1 MNKQVIV
8 RDLGNKDYKETW
20 DYQENLFQKIVD
32 QKINN
37 RANNTLLPTD
47 NYFLFVEHPHVYTL
61 GKSGHIENLLIDE
74 EGLKKKGATFYK
86 INRGGDITYH
96 GPGQIVGYPILDLDN
111 FFTDIHKYL
120 RFLEEVII
128 RTLAEYGLK
137 AERSEGETGVWLDV
151 GTPFAR
157 KICAM
162 GVRCSRWVTM
172 HGFALNVN
180 TDLGYFDNIIPCGI
194 RGKAVTSLNVE
205 LAKDKVDI
213 MPEIRN
219 CITPRQKVNIEARD
233 EMLLCDLRPTILE
246 DFEYIG
252 NLLYSEMKKKFFTTE
267 DFAKLL
273 KERYGIG
280 KARIIANSLFEL
292 VDPNDT
298 CVKHR
303 TIEATGK
310 TVYSLAH
317 GNFKE
322 YMRKSITKSRIISNI
337 TTITNSSSY
346 SSYLSLSTDDT
357 SMIALKLLSIFD
369 YITYEVLG
377 GEEPEIFIRL
387 NDPNKIKS
395 IVMGST
401 YYTNNYVTK
410 AKQKHDRDIEV
421 LLQFFNGLKTN
432 EERWNYI
439 ENYFLGYDVLCNV
452 KPMNV
457 KSVKMSRSIDKEQS
471 YQTHMYNGWADLR
484 SFFDENDHVIINK
497 LIATGVKIPEYLQ
510 TQIKKSEIGND
521 ILMSWPSK
529 DTLICQQDTS
539 DIVMES
545 FRIRGWHAY
554 RINEIDYENIK
565 EVLE

>member
-1 MNKQVIV
+1 MAVLILPTYFANKKKKKQKAELMENIGLPKAITLATSVRVIFKLFMNKQVII

-20 DYQENLFQKIVD
+20 DYQENLFQKIVE

-213 MPEIRN
+213 AEV
-219 CITPRQKVNIEARD
+219 KSH
-233 EMLLCDLRPTILE
+233 IL
-246 DFEYIG
+246 
-252 NLLYSEMKKKFFTTE
+252 
-267 DFAKLL
+267 
-273 KERYGIG
+273 
-280 KARIIANSLFEL
+280 
-292 VDPNDT
+292 
-298 CVKHR
+298 KH
-303 TIEATGK
+303 
-310 TVYSLAH
+310 
-317 GNFKE
+317 FKE
-322 YMRKSITKSRIISNI
+322 MFE
-337 TTITNSSSY
+337 
-346 SSYLSLSTDDT
+346 
-357 SMIALKLLSIFD
+357 A
-369 YITYEVLG
+369 E
-377 GEEPEIFIRL
+377 
-387 NDPNKIKS
+387 
-395 IVMGST
+395 
-401 YYTNNYVTK
+401 
-410 AKQKHDRDIEV
+410 
-421 LLQFFNGLKTN
+421 
-432 EERWNYI
+432 
-439 ENYFLGYDVLCNV
+439 
-452 KPMNV
+452 
-457 KSVKMSRSIDKEQS
+457 
-471 YQTHMYNGWADLR
+471 
-484 SFFDENDHVIINK
+484 
-497 LIATGVKIPEYLQ
+497 LI
-510 TQIKKSEIGND
+510 
-521 ILMSWPSK
+521 
-529 DTLICQQDTS
+529 
-539 DIVMES
+539 
-545 FRIRGWHAY
+545 
-554 RINEIDYENIK
+554 
-565 EVLE
+565 